1 MAEVVNVLVA
11 FAVIVILFRWVT
23 SSKESPN
30 ERSAASTLGFRPRNI
45 TEQMV
50 DTVQGMFPDIPR
62 DNIKYDLLRTGS
74 VDQTA
79 NKILERG
86 FLDAPPAA
94 YYTLYPSTEQAPP
107 ARPAPAPAG
116 SSTATTKPKSDNLIK
131 RFHLE
136 EKVQQPVQISEAE
149 VAGKAV
155 WEDTPEK
162 REASLQE
169 RKAKMI
175 LAARQRLLAQQQQ
188 AAPRS
193 AGGS

>member
-23 SSKESPN
+23 SSKESSS
-30 ERSAASTLGFRPRNI
+30 ERSAVSTLGFRPRNV

-50 DTVQGMFPDIPR
+50 DTVQGMFPDMPR
-62 DNIKYDLLRTGS
+62 DNIRYELLRTGN

-86 FLDAPPAA
+86 YLDAPPQA
-94 YYTLYPSTEQAPP
+94 YYTLYPRTQQPPP
-107 ARPAPAPAG
+107 ARPAPAPTG
-116 SSTATTKPKSDNLIK
+116 NSTATKLKSDSLIK

-136 EKVQQPVQISEAE
+136 DKVNESTPVSEEE

-175 LAARQRLLAQQQQ
+175 LAARQRMLAQQKK
-188 AAPRS
+188 
-193 AGGS
+193 AGPSTQS

>member
-23 SSKESPN
+23 SSKDSSSEH
-30 ERSAASTLGFRPRNI
+30 SAASTLGFRPRNV

-62 DNIKYDLLRTGS
+62 DNIKYDLLRTGN

-86 FLDAPPAA
+86 FLDAPPQA
-94 YYTLYPSTEQAPP
+94 YYTLYSRTEQPP
-107 ARPAPAPAG
+107 AARPAHSPAG
-116 SSTATTKPKSDNLIK
+116 SSTATKAKSDNLIK

-136 EKVQQPVQISEAE
+136 DKVQDAPPISEEE
-149 VAGKAV
+149 VAGKAT
-155 WEDTPEK
+155 WEETPEK

-175 LAARQRLLAQQQQ
+175 LAARQ
-188 AAPRS
+188 
-193 AGGS
+193 